1 MKVKDLM
8 SKNPACASPDTSLE
22 KVARMM
28 LDHDCGSIP
37 VLDAS
42 ERPIGVVTDRD
53 ITCRTVAVGRNPLD
67 MIANDIMSSTPVT
80 VTAQMDA
87 TECFKLMEQHQIR
100 RILVVDDQGACCGI
114 VAQADVATNAS
125 KQKTAEVVSEI
136 SQPTNGES
144 REIGS

>member
-8 SKNPACASPDTSLE
+8 TKNPACASPDTSLE